1 MKDLEEFAKNSLII
15 LSLMAFAWTVSYV
28 VLGLMGVR

>member
-15 LSLMAFAWTVSYV
+15 LTLMAIGWAVCV
-28 VLGLMGVR
+28 VGLGVLGVL